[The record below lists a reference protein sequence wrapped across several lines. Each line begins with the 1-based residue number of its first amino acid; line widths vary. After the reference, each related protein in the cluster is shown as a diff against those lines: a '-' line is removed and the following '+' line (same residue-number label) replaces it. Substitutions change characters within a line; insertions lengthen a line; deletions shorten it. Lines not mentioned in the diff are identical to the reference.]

1 MTDYRGLLI
10 KEERKKMDISLE
22 ALSHGICSP
31 SYLSKI
37 ENNIVIANDAI
48 YDLLF
53 KKLGIQI
60 INPTEEKKIKNL
72 LDLFFK
78 YYMSSNLKILKVVE
92 ELLEYKNQVSSSY
105 LFVQYQLFLL
115 YASEMNSQIS
125 ITIKQV
131 EVYFP
136 YMNDQ
141 QRELFN
147 LFKLSFGDVKL
158 SNNDEWVSIRT
169 IKAKANLHLYQK
181 NIFKAYDLYK
191 TGLSYA
197 IELGN
202 KSLIAEF
209 LCSLGWLCLEIDL
222 DQAERYYSSAVSYD
236 SQYKMLAYYNLGAT
250 MIQNKRYLE
259 RGNRYLLKGLKSC
272 SNEFMKQK
280 YKEVL
285 FICEILKENKKEA
298 EKILKELSKSKY
310 YNIFSI
316 MLNDNY
322 QLNSNYQRYL
332 KDLKDTS
339 SLFRFLFIKN
349 CELQHKYKDICV
361 VKNFI

>member
-37 ENNIVIANDAI
+37 ENNIVTANDAI
-48 YDLLF
+48 YNLLF

-60 INPTEEKKIKNL
+60 INPIEEKKIKAL

-78 YYMSSNLKILKVVE
+78 YYMSSNQKILKVVE
-92 ELLEYKNQVSSSY
+92 KLLDYKNKVSSSY

-147 LFKLSFGDVKL
+147 LFKLSFENVKL

-209 LCSLGWLCLEIDL
+209 LCSLGWLCLEMDL

-250 MIQNKRYLE
+250 MIQNKRY
-259 RGNRYLLKGLKSC
+259 RVKGNRYLLKGLKSC
-272 SNEFMKQK
+272 SNEFMRLK

-285 FICEILKENKKEA
+285 FICEILKENKQEA
-298 EKILKELSKSKY
+298 EKYLKELSKSKY
-310 YNIFSI
+310 FNIFSI

-322 QLNSNYQRYL
+322 QLNSNYQSYL

-339 SLFRFLFIKN
+339 SLFKFLYIKN

-361 VKNFI
+361 IKNFI